1 MKHLK
6 FIVAIVILLAV
17 LIIIVQNDDA
27 LSKSV
32 VFKLNLLSIHWKSSA
47 ISIYYIVTV
56 AFLFGVLITGLYGII
71 ERFRLKKE
79 IRLLT
84 TASEAKERELNS
96 LRNLPITEEPAE
108 EEVESSEQGPELKEP
123 GRETPD
129 VGTP

>member
-6 FIVAIVILLAV
+6 FILAIVILLAM
-17 LIIIVQNDDA
+17 LIIIVQNDNA

-32 VFKLNLLSIHWKSSA
+32 VFKLDLVSIHWQSSA

-56 AFLFGVLITGLYGII
+56 AFLFGVLITGLYGIV

-84 TASEAKERELNS
+84 AASDAKDRELNS
-96 LRNLPITEEPAE
+96 LRNLPITAE
-108 EEVESSEQGPELKEP
+108 EEEDSSEQGPESKES

-129 VGTP
+129 VGTA